1 MRKRRWE
8 RSGSESALC
17 CLPRKKTKLR
27 QRAWLAGMWVRTGSL
42 VIGVLGPRKRSKAS
56 QIQYNHLR
64 PDQSPYLTA
73 EKNNPLYVYTFSC
86 IFQRSLFLNS
96 NIYCFIFRGVLRL
109 WAHAFSIN
117 YPAYLCLVVARSG
130 EFDIWLCV
138 TLSLLAT
145 KSIANGAAQS

>member
-1 MRKRRWE
+1 MRKRGWE

-73 EKNNPLYVYTFSC
+73 EKKPT
-86 IFQRSLFLNS
+86 LF
-96 NIYCFIFRGVLRL
+96 IVPF
-109 WAHAFSIN
+109 
-117 YPAYLCLVVARSG
+117 PASFKEA
-130 EFDIWLCV
+130 
-138 TLSLLAT
+138 
-145 KSIANGAAQS
+145 